1 MITVKNI
8 KEAWELSARLF
19 PVDYVLDD
27 ARTER
32 AGYPIWHTTAE
43 GVNAWI
49 SDLTTR
55 LELNYPNGSTE
66 NIWIEQ
72 KKDTVAVIGMY
83 QEKTV
88 FGDVKVKEVKEITYH
103 NIQGMVNKTLDDGR
117 FGIVLTLNDG
127 EASFGCESVAYIRFE

>member
-8 KEAWELSARLF
+8 KEAWELAARLF

-27 ARTER
+27 ARTKR

-127 EASFGCESVAYIRFE
+127 EASFGCENVAYIRFE

>member
-8 KEAWELSARLF
+8 KEAWELAARLF

-72 KKDTVAVIGMY
+72 KKDTVAVVGMY

-103 NIQGMVNKTLDDGR
+103 NIQGIVNKTLDDGR

>member
-8 KEAWELSARLF
+8 KEAWESSARLF

>member
-8 KEAWELSARLF
+8 KEAWELAARLF

-127 EASFGCESVAYIRFE
+127 EASFGCENVAYIRFE